1 MFVRLSTRPTEVAR
15 DTRFLILL
23 VYYDKVT
30 RYLVST
36 FLTSWVCI
44 ITTSGSIVSSSLA
57 GPGICIGQQNN
68 ANNLPS
74 LSRSLIP
81 RTGGSL
87 LAL

>member
-1 MFVRLSTRPTEVAR
+1 MFVRLSTRPTEVTR

-36 FLTSWVCI
+36 FLTSRVCI
-44 ITTSGSIVSSSLA
+44 ITTSRSIVSRSLA

-68 ANNLPS
+68 ANNPS
-74 LSRSLIP
+74 LIA